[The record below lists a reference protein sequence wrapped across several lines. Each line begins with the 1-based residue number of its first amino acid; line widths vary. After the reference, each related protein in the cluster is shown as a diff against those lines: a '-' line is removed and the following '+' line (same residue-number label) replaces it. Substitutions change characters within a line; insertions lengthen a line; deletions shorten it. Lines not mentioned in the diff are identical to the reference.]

1 MLRVTELGT
10 QAVWPQSLCLTVSC
24 TGCMLQALVKKKNK
38 TKKPKPNQNKEQ
50 CVDKSLSERR
60 GAGLIE
66 EKLGRVELEVEV
78 SGLTPQPSRESFF
91 P

>member
-1 MLRVTELGT
+1 MAPESMLNCQLYWLYVTGT
-10 QAVWPQSLCLTVSC
+10 
-24 TGCMLQALVKKKNK
+24 GEKKNK